1 MDPAYI
7 AEDGELHVK
16 PPSST
21 PQRITGTPEGA
32 VAAGNL
38 SSRLAVDNDLRTW
51 WQPQAGDAVP
61 ALTSALVSNATV
73 RAIRIVWRDIGLN
86 TSKGIA
92 PGPFWYKVEVQ
103 NASGSW
109 VTALDRSKSVDDLL
123 VDYRECPPMPGKAA
137 RLVILGAPK
146 GITPGVAE
154 FTVFGEA
161 AKR

>member
-7 AEDGELHVK
+7 GGDGARD

-21 PQRITGTPEGA
+21 PQRSQPRGA
-32 VAAGNL
+32 VAAGWVPLNANRWTSATTAAGNL

-51 WQPQAGDAVP
+51 WQPQAGDAAP

-86 TSKGIA
+86 TAKGIA
-92 PGPFWYKVEVQ
+92 PGPFRYKVEVQ

-109 VTALDRSKSVDDLL
+109 VTALDRGNSAEDFL
-123 VDYRECPPMPGKAA
+123 VDYRECPPTGQA
-137 RLVILGAPK
+137 RD
-146 GITPGVAE
+146 
-154 FTVFGEA
+154 
-161 AKR
+161 